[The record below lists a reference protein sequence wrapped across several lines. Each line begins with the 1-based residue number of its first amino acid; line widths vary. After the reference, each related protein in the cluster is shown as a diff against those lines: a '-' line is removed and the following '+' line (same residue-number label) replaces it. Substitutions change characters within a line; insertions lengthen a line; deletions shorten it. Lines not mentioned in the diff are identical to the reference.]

1 MGTPLQG
8 LRTVIYPVVNLAE
21 SKEWWIQLLGE
32 KPYFDE
38 PFYVGF
44 NVAGY
49 ELGLL
54 PGASQ
59 SDGAQVYWG
68 VEDVAEAVREAIV
81 LGATELSPPTDVGEG
96 ITTATVRIPDGSV
109 VGYIYNPHFLPS

>member
-1 MGTPLQG
+1 MGTQLLG
-8 LRTVIYPVVNLAE
+8 LRTVIYPVDNLTT
-21 SKEWWIQLLGE
+21 SKEWWIKLLGE

-38 PFYVGF
+38 EFYVGF
-44 NVAGY
+44 NIAGY

-68 VEDVAEAVREAIV
+68 VEDVAGAVHEAIV

-109 VGYIYNPHFLPS
+109 VGYINNPHFTLS

>member
-8 LRTVIYPVVNLAE
+8 LRTVIYPVVNLAA

-32 KPYFDE
+32 TPYFDE
-38 PFYVGF
+38 AFYVGF

-68 VEDVAEAVREAIV
+68 VEDVAGSVREAIV

-96 ITTATVRIPDGSV
+96 IMTATVRIPDGSV
-109 VGYIYNPHFLPS
+109 VGYIYNPHFMPS